1 MKLLRLLSDLIIK
14 KRNLKRIKK
23 FYEIYCN
30 TIVDSFCVECSNY
43 KEQLNLMPWPQNIT
57 LTSGTFTI
65 TKQFK
70 VNIKGNPD
78 ARLLKG
84 D

>member
-1 MKLLRLLSDLIIK
+1 
-14 KRNLKRIKK
+14 
-23 FYEIYCN
+23 
-30 TIVDSFCVECSNY
+30 
-43 KEQLNLMPWPQNIT
+43 MPWPQNIT

>member
-1 MKLLRLLSDLIIK
+1 MKYIVTLLLIA
-14 KRNLKRIKK
+14 
-23 FYEIYCN
+23 F
-30 TIVDSFCVECSNY
+30 VSNAQIT

-70 VNIKGNPD
+70 VNVTGQLPANAQRQP
-78 ARLLKG
+78 AGLFLVTVG
-84 D
+84 

>member
-1 MKLLRLLSDLIIK
+1 MKYIVILLLIA
-14 KRNLKRIKK
+14 
-23 FYEIYCN
+23 F
-30 TIVDSFCVECSNY
+30 VSNAQIT

-78 ARLLKG
+78 ARLFKG